1 MNHHTLVL
9 NRPAA
14 FHTAAGRSP
23 QSPRGAAAARYGRE
37 TVRPGAAR
45 AAWGGTDVLPARPE
59 AETEPVAV
67 EAQDSQGGWTID
79 RVIEERAIRTLFQP
93 IVHLAT
99 KAVVGFEAL
108 SRGPEGTDLESP
120 LALLDAAAAAGR
132 LAELDWLCRV
142 LALQAAAASDLPP
155 SLAWFI
161 NVEPA
166 SLNTPCPD
174 YLLQDFA
181 RASANLRVVF
191 EFVERDLD
199 ADVTTV
205 LNAADDVRNN
215 AWGVALDD
223 VGAMDSSLA
232 LMPLVRP
239 DVVKLDR
246 GLLAEPGGLATT
258 PVVTAVHAYAERRNA
273 VILAEGIET
282 PDEEII
288 AKSYGAEFGQGYLY
302 GRPGPLPE
310 TLPPPFEVVPIRQ
323 IVEPVEDMTPFEAL
337 SAQIPA
343 RHATGS
349 DVSYIDAWFRHT
361 AAAAGHPGLAMANFY
376 DTTWV
381 TEDDLRALKQVISSN
396 ALTLITAG
404 DLPDHSGPVLRTRTR
419 PASNPMSREWVLI
432 VLQPHFAAAF
442 AARNKGAWSQD
453 DPHLDF
459 VLTHDRDLVVA
470 AARALLQGID
480 PGGARW
486 LDGLGDTAER
496 PSDPAPESGRSKPRL
511 LRFRS
516 R

>member
-1 MNHHTLVL
+1 M
-9 NRPAA
+9 
-14 FHTAAGRSP
+14 
-23 QSPRGAAAARYGRE
+23 
-37 TVRPGAAR
+37 
-45 AAWGGTDVLPARPE
+45 
-59 AETEPVAV
+59 
-67 EAQDSQGGWTID
+67 
-79 RVIEERAIRTLFQP
+79 
-93 IVHLAT
+93 
-99 KAVVGFEAL
+99 
-108 SRGPEGTDLESP
+108 
-120 LALLDAAAAAGR
+120 
-132 LAELDWLCRV
+132 
-142 LALQAAAASDLPP
+142 
-155 SLAWFI
+155 
-161 NVEPA
+161 
-166 SLNTPCPD
+166 
-174 YLLQDFA
+174 
-181 RASANLRVVF
+181 VF

-258 PVVTAVHAYAERRNA
+258 PVVAAVHAYAERRNA